1 MSIIIPANS
10 AVGGGFDV
18 ANSLRFNT
26 ASSDSLTRTQ
36 SASPTSATKGTLSF
50 WIKRSLLD
58 VSQYYMSTF
67 QDSNNRVQSWF
78 QANNTFKI
86 IQKVSASTTIE
97 IITNRVFRDISAW
110 YHVVLAFDTDQ
121 GTSSNRVKI
130 YINGDQET
138 SFSTATYPAQ
148 GQDAF
153 LTKGTSAS
161 LGAYNGSGDYTSAY
175 FSEIVLIDGQQ
186 LTPTSFAET
195 NSDSGIWIPKT
206 ITGLTFGTNGYY
218 LKFANSASLGT
229 DSSGEGNNFTV
240 NNLTSLDQTADSP
253 SNNWNTWNVLQSRY
267 FWGASETS
275 FASDGNTTLR
285 SGNSQ
290 YGFIS
295 GTMGIGKGKFY
306 WETKII
312 SETASDQFVIGI
324 ASTMPT
330 SATNHLGGNQY
341 DYGIYSQNGNL
352 YTNNA
357 SSSFA
362 AGFSPGDTISIA
374 IDYDNAKLYFAKNG
388 AWSTGSGS
396 WGSSTFN
403 AATGAQTITTPPPDP
418 ATGFYFP
425 AWSYWDG
432 TGYGVISSNFGN
444 PPYAISSGNADAN
457 GFGNFEYAPPTGYFS
472 LCTNNLNI
480 LE

>member
-18 ANSLRFNT
+18 ANSARFNKG
-26 ASSDSLTRTQ
+26 SSDSLTRTQ

-186 LTPTSFAET
+186 LTPTSFGEFDE
-195 NSDSGIWIPKT
+195 DSGVWKAIDVS
-206 ITGLTFGTNGYY
+206 GLTFGTNGYY
-218 LKFANSASLGT
+218 LDFE
-229 DSSGEGNNFTV
+229 DSSALGNDAAGSNNFTA
-240 NNLTSLDQTADSP
+240 NNITANRQSEDTCT
-253 SNNWNTWNVLQSRY
+253 NNGMTWNVLWSQSNGNVGDVVFSEGNLTSTTSASYRTY
-267 FWGASETS
+267 PGTIGVSSGKWYWEIKRTNTDNDLHTGIMSELATPAQTATWIGSQANGWVYAAGSGSTYTGNSETNTGYS
-275 FASDGNTTLR
+275 ATGNGGIISVAFDADNGKIYFGVNGTWQG
-285 SGNSQ
+285 SGNPATGSNPA
-290 YGFIS
+290 YTGL
-295 GTMGIGKGKFY
+295 
-306 WETKII
+306 
-312 SETASDQFVIGI
+312 D
-324 ASTMPT
+324 T
-330 SATNHLGGNQY
+330 SL
-341 DYGIYSQNGNL
+341 IYFPC
-352 YTNNA
+352 A
-357 SSSFA
+357 
-362 AGFSPGDTISIA
+362 
-374 IDYDNAKLYFAKNG
+374 
-388 AWSTGSGS
+388 STGSNLQANFGS
-396 WGSSTFN
+396 PPYGVSST
-403 AATGAQTITTPPPDP
+403 
-418 ATGFYFP
+418 
-425 AWSYWDG
+425 
-432 TGYGVISSNFGN
+432 
-444 PPYAISSGNADAN
+444 NADAN
-457 GFGNFEYAPPTGYFS
+457 DYGDFEYAVPSGY
-472 LCTNNLNI
+472 LTLNTKNLSEA
-480 LE
+480 LS